1 MGALAW
7 AVVWCCCLCST
18 VAGDWHPL
26 PVTRDS
32 DSAPFESA
40 DAGATAT
47 VAAVCQATR
56 FPVECSTALAAD
68 ARSASANSPEFARIA
83 LDLGATAST
92 RDLAA
97 VQLMAAGE
105 ALDINATAA
114 AAVCAESLDYAVSTL
129 TTARDSL
136 LASPIED
143 IQSWASAA
151 LQFQYD
157 CFSALVNVPSPPAD
171 LAATVLPEVNS
182 TMALI
187 SIALSI
193 TDALAYYG
201 SDATLWL
208 PPPEQRPTDL
218 NAVLLSTS
226 PQWASENGGCDWSAP
241 IDITVPDVT
250 VALDGTGTFTSIQ
263 QAVDGAPAFRSVM
276 YIIHI
281 KAGVYS
287 ERIRVDRN
295 KTMLMFVGDGANQT
309 VITASKSAL
318 EPGVVT
324 YQTATV
330 VVVGKGFVARGI
342 TFQNTAGAESRQAVA
357 VRVDA
362 DQSAFYDCI
371 FDGFQDT
378 LYAHAGRQFYKSCTI
393 RGTVD
398 FIFGNAAAVFEDC
411 QILLRLRAGNPTSV
425 VTAQGRTDP
434 GQTTGLVF
442 QNCTVSGTPEYM
454 EAFLAEPTAHLGFL
468 GRPWK
473 LFSRTVYVNS
483 FLDAVIEPEGW
494 MPWNG
499 EFALSSLFYGESGSS
514 GPAADTTSR
523 VFWCS
528 PLTFDQA
535 AFFSAANF
543 IQGAR
548 WLPCTSVPFTSG

>member
-1 MGALAW
+1 MGPL
-7 AVVWCCCLCST
+7 VWIVWYCLCSS
-18 VAGDWHPL
+18 VVGDWHPL
-26 PVTRDS
+26 PVSLDS
-32 DSAPFESA
+32 ISVPFASA
-40 DAGATAT
+40 DDSGATT
-47 VAAVCQATR
+47 VAVVCQATR

-68 ARSASANSPEFARIA
+68 ARSASANSAEFARIA
-83 LDLGATAST
+83 IDLGMAGST
-92 RDLAA
+92 RDLAS
-97 VQLMAAGE
+97 VLQMAAGE

-114 AAVCAESLDYAVSTL
+114 AEVCSESLDNAVSTV

-143 IQSWASAA
+143 IQAWVSAA

-157 CFSALVNVPSPPAD
+157 CFSALSNVPNPPAD
-171 LAATVLPEVNS
+171 LAASVLPQVNS
-182 TMALI
+182 TMELI

-201 SDATLWL
+201 SDASLWT
-208 PPPEQRPTDL
+208 PPQEQRPADL
-218 NAVLLSTS
+218 NSILKSTS
-226 PQWASENGGCDWSAP
+226 PEWATENGGCNWSAP
-241 IDITVPDVT
+241 VDITAPDVT
-250 VALDGTGTFTSIQ
+250 VAQDGTGSFSSVQ
-263 QAVDGAPAFRSVM
+263 QAVDNAPAFCSVM

-287 ERIRVDRN
+287 ERIRVHKN
-295 KTMLMFVGDGANQT
+295 KTMLMFVGDGSNQT
-309 VITASKSAL
+309 VITGSTSAL

-357 VRVDA
+357 VRVDS
-362 DQSAFYDCI
+362 DTSAFYDCI
-371 FDGFQDT
+371 FDGYQDT

-398 FIFGNAAAVFEDC
+398 FIFGNSAALFEDC
-411 QILLRLRAGNPTSV
+411 QILLRLRSGNPTSV

-454 EAFLAEPTAHLGFL
+454 EALLADPTAHLAFL

-483 FLDAVIEPEGW
+483 FLDSVIEPEGW

-514 GPAADTTSR
+514 GPAADAAYR
-523 VFWCS
+523 VSWS
-528 PLTFDQA
+528 NQLSVDQA
-535 AFFSAANF
+535 AFFSSANF
-543 IQGAR
+543 IQGGR
-548 WLPCTSVPFTSG
+548 WLPCTSVPFSLV